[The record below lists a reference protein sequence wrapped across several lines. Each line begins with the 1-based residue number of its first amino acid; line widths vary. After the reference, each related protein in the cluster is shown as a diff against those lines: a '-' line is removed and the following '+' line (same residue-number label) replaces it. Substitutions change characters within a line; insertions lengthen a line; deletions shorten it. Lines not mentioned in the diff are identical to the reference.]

1 MIKNDLKEFAK
12 NSTRMNNYEF
22 LGLPVGASEEEIKK
36 AYKTLARKYHP
47 DVNQEEDAEAKFK
60 ELNKAYTALSDP
72 GQRINT
78 EKKKSKSEKKAEKKM
93 RTAEKVK
100 RD

>member
-1 MIKNDLKEFAK
+1 MIKNDLREFIK
-12 NSTRMNNYEF
+12 NSTRRNNYEF
-22 LGLPVGASEEEIKK
+22 LGLPSGATEEEIKK
-36 AYKTLARKYHP
+36 AYKVLARKYHP
-47 DVNQEEDAEAKFK
+47 DVSKEEDAEAKFK

-78 EKKKSKSEKKAEKKM
+78 VRKPTKQEKKAEKKM

-100 RD
+100 GD